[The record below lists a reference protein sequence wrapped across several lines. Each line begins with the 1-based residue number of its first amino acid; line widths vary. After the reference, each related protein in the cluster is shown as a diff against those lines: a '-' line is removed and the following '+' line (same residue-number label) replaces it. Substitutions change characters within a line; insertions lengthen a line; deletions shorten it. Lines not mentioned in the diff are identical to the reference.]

1 MIDIKQINL
10 LKNIFQKLQ
19 IKILNYLDSTTS
31 YYFYLKNKPNSK
43 TNVVLIDYGFNNIN
57 IIMIKNK
64 VLHFIKKSSTIDYYI
79 VFLLFFF

>member
-10 LKNIFQKLQ
+10 LNNIFQKLQ

-31 YYFYLKNKPNSK
+31 YYFYLKNKPKTK
-43 TNVVLIDYGFNNIN
+43 TNVVLIDYGFNYIN

-64 VLHFIKKSSTIDYYI
+64 VLHFQKKYHKEVKKYLMI
-79 VFLLFFF
+79 